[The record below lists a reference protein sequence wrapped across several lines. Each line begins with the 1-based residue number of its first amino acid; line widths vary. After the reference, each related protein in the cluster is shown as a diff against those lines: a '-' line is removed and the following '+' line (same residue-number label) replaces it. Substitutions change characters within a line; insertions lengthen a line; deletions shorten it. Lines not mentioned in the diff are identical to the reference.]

1 MDIKDFIKPLLKWW
15 WLLVISGFLGG
26 MASYLAVRNE
36 PDVFRARATIMIG
49 RPFDNP
55 NPEGSQF
62 YLSQQLAL
70 TYADIAK
77 RGPVRQATMTA
88 LGVSSLPNYEVM
100 VPQQTQ
106 LIEIAATHT
115 DPAFAQ
121 AVANEIA
128 NQLVLLSPGSE
139 DPDQKELMD
148 FVDGQ
153 LVKLAEQIETT
164 QDEITILQT
173 RLGEVS
179 SAREIAETQRQS
191 AALQD
196 KLGSLQSNYTS
207 FLANSNRKATNVL
220 SIVES
225 ASLPNF
231 PVGPNSR
238 QTILMAMVLGVVLA
252 SGAAYILEYMDDSI
266 RSEEEIRQAVGLPLL
281 ASLFNNSGANASNP
295 LLTLHTPRSPHSEA
309 FRVLRTRLL
318 FLSVNNPQRILLF
331 TSASPGEGK
340 SYAAA
345 NSAVVMAQAGYKTI
359 LVDADL
365 RRPTQ
370 HKIFEKANLRGLSN
384 IILDAN
390 LPEQDRRGTPKKPL
404 EYMLENVIQETAQND
419 LYAITSGPI
428 PPNPSELI
436 GSSGMIAILK
446 ALGERF
452 DYVILDTAPVLS
464 VTDTMLLSTMS
475 DAVVVVSSADRM
487 RAKTLKKV
495 VERLNEMSA
504 NVVGIVVNRSQDPK
518 LDYYSYYRDDNE
530 DLEEE
535 VTASKKRSIR
545 PVDGNN
551 GIKNR
556 VLQFVTNSGSNQ
568 K

>member
-15 WLLVISGFLGG
+15 WLLVISALLGG
-26 MASYLAVRNE
+26 IASYLAVRNE
-36 PDVFRARATIMIG
+36 PDVYRARATLMIG

-88 LGVSSLPNYEVM
+88 LGVGSLPNYEVT

-106 LIEIAATHT
+106 LIEIAAYHT

-148 FVDGQ
+148 FVDNQ
-153 LVKLAEQIETT
+153 LSKLAEQIEST

-173 RLGEVS
+173 KLGEVS
-179 SAREIAETQRQS
+179 SAREIAETQRQI

-225 ASLPNF
+225 ASLPNS

-252 SGAAYILEYMDDSI
+252 SGAAYILEYMDDSL
-266 RSEEEIRQAVGLPLL
+266 RSEEEIQQTVGLPLL
-281 ASLFNNSGANASNP
+281 ASLINNNGTNASHP

-309 FRVLRTRLL
+309 FRELRTRVL
-318 FLSVNNPQRILLF
+318 FLSLNNPQRILLL
-331 TSASPGEGK
+331 TSANPGEGK

-345 NSAVVMAQAGYKTI
+345 NLAVVMAQAGYKTI

-370 HKIFEKANLRGLSN
+370 HKIFETANLRGLSN
-384 IILDAN
+384 IILEAN
-390 LPEQDRRGTPKKPL
+390 MPEQDRRGNPKKPL
-404 EYMLENVIQETAQND
+404 ENLLESVIQETGQND

-446 ALGERF
+446 SLGERF
-452 DYVILDTAPVLS
+452 DYVVLDTAPVLS

-475 DAVVVVSSADRM
+475 DAVVVVSSADQL

-495 VERLNEMSA
+495 VGRLNEMSA
-504 NVVGIVVNRSQDPK
+504 NVVGIVVNRSSDAK

-530 DLEEE
+530 DQEEG
-535 VTASKKRSIR
+535 VPANKKPSKRL
-545 PVDGNN
+545 VNGNN
-551 GIKNR
+551 GFKNR

-568 K
+568 R